1 MAKTALKV
9 KAARKPKF
17 AVRGYTRCQRC
28 GRPKAVYRKFGLCRI
43 CLREMAHRGELP
55 GVTKSSWWPHPPH
68 ERCRSPRATRRE
80 TTPRRNTHTMT
91 MTDPIAD
98 MLTRLRNANQA
109 FHDEVTMPHSNIKQG
124 VAEILKQE
132 GYITSFEVADPEE
145 GQVGKKLTITLKYG
159 RNRERSIAGVR
170 RISKPGLRVYA
181 KHTGLPKVLGGLG
194 VAIIS
199 TSQGLLTDRQ
209 ANQKGVGGEVLAY
222 VW

>member
-1 MAKTALKV
+1 
-9 KAARKPKF
+9 
-17 AVRGYTRCQRC
+17 
-28 GRPKAVYRKFGLCRI
+28 
-43 CLREMAHRGELP
+43 
-55 GVTKSSWWPHPPH
+55 
-68 ERCRSPRATRRE
+68 
-80 TTPRRNTHTMT
+80 MT

-109 FHDEVTMPHSNIKQG
+109 YHDEVSMPFSKMKEG
-124 VAEILKQE
+124 LAAILKQE
-132 GYITSFEVADPEE
+132 GYITSFDVKEPTE
-145 GQVGKKLTITLKYG
+145 GEVGKTLIVTLKYG

-181 KHTGLPKVLGGLG
+181 KATGLPKVLGGLG

>member
-1 MAKTALKV
+1 
-9 KAARKPKF
+9 
-17 AVRGYTRCQRC
+17 
-28 GRPKAVYRKFGLCRI
+28 
-43 CLREMAHRGELP
+43 
-55 GVTKSSWWPHPPH
+55 
-68 ERCRSPRATRRE
+68 
-80 TTPRRNTHTMT
+80 MT

-109 FHDEVTMPHSNIKQG
+109 YHDAVAMPYSKLKQG

-132 GYITSFEVADPEE
+132 GYITSFDVADNENGV
-145 GQVGKKLTITLKYG
+145 GQTLTITLKYG

>member
-1 MAKTALKV
+1 
-9 KAARKPKF
+9 
-17 AVRGYTRCQRC
+17 
-28 GRPKAVYRKFGLCRI
+28 
-43 CLREMAHRGELP
+43 
-55 GVTKSSWWPHPPH
+55 
-68 ERCRSPRATRRE
+68 
-80 TTPRRNTHTMT
+80 MT

-109 FHDEVTMPHSNIKQG
+109 FHDDVSMPYSKLKQG

-132 GYITSFEVADPEE
+132 GYIAGFEVTDNE
-145 GQVGKKLTITLKYG
+145 GVGQTLTITLKFG
-159 RNRERSIAGVR
+159 RNRERSLAGLR

>member
-1 MAKTALKV
+1 
-9 KAARKPKF
+9 
-17 AVRGYTRCQRC
+17 
-28 GRPKAVYRKFGLCRI
+28 
-43 CLREMAHRGELP
+43 
-55 GVTKSSWWPHPPH
+55 
-68 ERCRSPRATRRE
+68 
-80 TTPRRNTHTMT
+80 MT

-109 FHDEVTMPHSNIKQG
+109 YHDSVSMPYSKIKAG

-132 GYITSFEVADPEE
+132 GYITSFEVKDNVDANGEPA
-145 GQVGKKLTITLKYG
+145 VGKTLTITLKYG
-159 RNRERSIAGVR
+159 RTRERSLAGVR

-181 KHTGLPKVLGGLG
+181 KHTALPKVLGGLG

-209 ANQKGVGGEVLAY
+209 ANKKGVGGEVLAY